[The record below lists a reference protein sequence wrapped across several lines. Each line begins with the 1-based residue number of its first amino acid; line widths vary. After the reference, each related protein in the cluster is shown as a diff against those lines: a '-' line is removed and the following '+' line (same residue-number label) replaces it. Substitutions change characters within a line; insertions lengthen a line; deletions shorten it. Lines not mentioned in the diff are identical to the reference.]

1 MSAGSNNG
9 SSNAA
14 GAGAGASNFS
24 GRGGADSGAGSR
36 NFSGVGPIDG
46 DEEECNWPDIDIAVV
61 GRGKEMVGGKRTKKG
76 GSGINE
82 IGGIG
87 VGMVREKLSERM
99 FSCGEPGCEY
109 FS

>member
-1 MSAGSNNG
+1 M
-9 SSNAA
+9 
-14 GAGAGASNFS
+14 
-24 GRGGADSGAGSR
+24 RY
-36 NFSGVGPIDG
+36 I
-46 DEEECNWPDIDIAVV
+46 DIDVV
-61 GRGKEMVGGKRTKKG
+61 GGEKEMVGGKKTKKG

-87 VGMVREKLSERM
+87 VGMVKKKLGETM

>member
-14 GAGAGASNFS
+14 GAGANNFS

-46 DEEECNWPDIDIAVV
+46 DEEECNWSDIDIAVV
-61 GRGKEMVGGKRTKKG
+61 GRGKEMVGGKNG
-76 GSGINE
+76 
-82 IGGIG
+82 
-87 VGMVREKLSERM
+87 ERKT
-99 FSCGEPGCEY
+99 
-109 FS
+109 

>member
-1 MSAGSNNG
+1 MA
-9 SSNAA
+9 
-14 GAGAGASNFS
+14 
-24 GRGGADSGAGSR
+24 R
-36 NFSGVGPIDG
+36 NFSGVGPIDD
-46 DEEECNWPDIDIAVV
+46 DEEECNWSDIDIDVV
-61 GRGKEMVGGKRTKKG
+61 GRDKEMVGGKEKTKKD